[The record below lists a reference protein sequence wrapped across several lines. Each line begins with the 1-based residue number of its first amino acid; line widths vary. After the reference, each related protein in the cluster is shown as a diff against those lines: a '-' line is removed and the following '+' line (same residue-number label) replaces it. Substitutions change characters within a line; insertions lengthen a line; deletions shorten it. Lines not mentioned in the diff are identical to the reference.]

1 MPSTRSVPV
10 TLAEIAR
17 IAGVGRAA
25 VSNWRRRH
33 DTFPA
38 RIGGTDAS
46 PQFSLAEIE
55 RWLREN
61 DKLKEIGGR
70 ELLWPGFEALG
81 SRDETGLA
89 IAEAGRRMLGGQA
102 PASAAPLSEQA
113 GELVD
118 EAVALGRREGT
129 REVFEFLLQRWL
141 DAHVRQV
148 SASPRPLADLMA
160 EVALAAHPSPAGD
173 GGATVLDPACGAGH
187 LLDAAAR
194 AETDAGAA
202 RVTLLGCDSDPA
214 LAALAAARLAF
225 VTEEADATGRTG
237 KAGAGG
243 VRVTADVREGDS
255 LRADPH
261 ERATADV
268 VLCNPPFNERDWGYE
283 ELSTDRRW
291 VHGLP
296 PRTESELAWVQHA
309 LARLRPGGNA
319 VLLLPPA
326 VASRRAGRRI
336 RGALL
341 RAGLLRAVIAL
352 PPGCAQPHSVSLH
365 LWLLRAPEG
374 TGPAE
379 DNGVLLA
386 DAAASRRAAASR
398 EGGVDWDALGGFVR
412 TAVRA
417 YDSGA
422 AELPDCAR
430 RMAVIELLDD
440 EVDLTPGRHVSPAPG
455 GDELDLA
462 SAWSGFGEALAGLRA
477 AGRALSALEPAGDGG
492 GAQPRTT
499 VGDLARA
506 GALTLR
512 GGQQPPDGTVRGG
525 EAGEDGLP
533 LLTVPDLLQGGGPTG
548 WLHTSDVSDRGM
560 LVARPGDVVVAGVIR
575 AFAAWVHQ
583 GPPTV
588 LGAQLYAL
596 RVDPEKMD
604 PWFLAGCLRA
614 PSNGRQAG
622 THASSASRVDVRRLQ
637 VLQLP
642 LAEQSRYSEVFRRLT
657 EFEEYRGRLD
667 ELASRLSRDISDG
680 LAAGRL
686 SAGSRGPARERG

>member
-1 MPSTRSVPV
+1 MTSTRTVPV

-33 DTFPA
+33 STFPE

-61 DKLKEIGGR
+61 GKLRDAGGR
-70 ELLWPGFEALG
+70 ELLWPRFEALG

-89 IAEAGRRMLGGQA
+89 IAGAGWRLRGGRERTPGRA
-102 PASAAPLSEQA
+102 PGPLVEQLSEQA
-113 GELVD
+113 RELVD
-118 EAVALGRREGT
+118 AAVALGQHEGARET
-129 REVFEFLLQRWL
+129 FEFLLRRWL

-148 SASPRPLADLMA
+148 STSPRPLAALMA
-160 EVALAAHPSPAGD
+160 EIALAARPEDPAG
-173 GGATVLDPACGAGH
+173 GALTVLDPACGAGH

-194 AETDAGAA
+194 VGARAGTGPL
-202 RVTLLGCDSDPA
+202 TLLGCDRDPA

-225 VTEEADATGRTG
+225 TTDDGEA
-237 KAGAGG
+237 
-243 VRVTADVREGDS
+243 VTADVREGDS

-261 ERATADV
+261 AGAVADV

-283 ELSTDRRW
+283 ELSTDQRW

-296 PRTESELAWVQHA
+296 PRTESELAWVQHV
-309 LARLRPGGNA
+309 LARLRPGGTA

-365 LWLLRAPEG
+365 LWLLGIPSDS
-374 TGPAE
+374 GPAGSP
-379 DNGVLLA
+379 GVLLA
-386 DAAASRRAAASR
+386 DAAVPQPPGNRQS
-398 EGGVDWDALGGFVR
+398 GVDWEALGGFVR
-412 TAVRA
+412 SAVDAFDREA
-417 YDSGA
+417 PDLPDGA
-422 AELPDCAR
+422 AR
-430 RMAVIELLDD
+430 VAVIDLLDE
-440 EVDLTPGRHVSPAPG
+440 EVDLTPARHVSRAPG
-455 GDELDLA
+455 DEGLHLEEV
-462 SAWSGFGEALAGLRA
+462 WKEFGETVAGLRS
-477 AGRALSALEPAGDGG
+477 AGRVLAALELAGGDRSGGDRGRPA
-492 GAQPRTT
+492 ATT
-499 VGDLARA
+499 VGELVRA
-506 GALTLR
+506 GALTVR
-512 GGQQPPDGTVRGG
+512 NGQQPPDGSVLSG
-525 EAGEDGLP
+525 EPGEDGLP
-533 LLTVPDLLQGGGPTG
+533 LLTVPDLIQGGGPVG
-548 WLHTSDVSDRGM
+548 WLHGAEAAEGGAV
-560 LVARPGDVVVAGVIR
+560 VAEPGDVVVAGVIR
-575 AFAAWVHQ
+575 AFTAWVHQ

-588 LGAQLYAL
+588 LGPQLYAL
-596 RVDPEKMD
+596 RVDPRKMD
-604 PWFLAGCLRA
+604 AWFLAGCLRA

-642 LAEQSRYSEVFRRLT
+642 LPEQRRYSEAFRQLT
-657 EFEEYRGRLD
+657 AFDEHRRRLD
-667 ELASRLSRDISDG
+667 EMGERLVRDLSDS

-686 SAGSRGPARERG
+686 AAEH

>member
-1 MPSTRSVPV
+1 MPSTRAVPV

-55 RWLREN
+55 QWLREN

-81 SRDETGLA
+81 NRDETGLA
-89 IAEAGRRMLGGQA
+89 IAEAGRRMRDGKA
-102 PASAAPLSEQA
+102 PAPAAPLSEQA
-113 GELVD
+113 GELVG
-118 EAVALGRREGT
+118 EAVALGRREGM
-129 REVFEFLLQRWL
+129 REIFEFLLQRWL

-160 EVALAAHPSPAGD
+160 EVALAARPAPAAD
-173 GGATVLDPACGAGH
+173 GEATVLDPACGAGH

-194 AETDAGAA
+194 ARVSAGAA

-225 VTEEADATGRTG
+225 VVDEAGAAGKAGKTG
-237 KAGAGG
+237 KAGKGSTSG
-243 VRVTADVREGDS
+243 VRVTADVRKGDS
-255 LRADPH
+255 LRDDPH
-261 ERATADV
+261 ERAAADV

-309 LARLRPGGNA
+309 LARLRPGGTA

-386 DAAASRRAAASR
+386 DAAASRRAAAGR
-398 EGGVDWDALGGFVR
+398 ETGVDWDALGDFVR
-412 TAVRA
+412 TALGA
-417 YDSGA
+417 YGSGA
-422 AELPDCAR
+422 AELPDFAR

-455 GDELDLA
+455 GEALDLED
-462 SAWSGFGEALAGLRA
+462 AWSGFGEALAGLRA

-492 GAQPRTT
+492 GGQPRTT

-506 GALTLR
+506 GTLTLR
-512 GGQQPPDGTVRGG
+512 GGQQPPDGTVRSG
-525 EAGEDGLP
+525 EPGEGGLP
-533 LLTVPDLLQGGGPTG
+533 LLTVPDLLQGSGPAN
-548 WLHTSDVSDRGM
+548 WLHPSDVSDRGA
-560 LVARPGDVVVAGVIR
+560 LVAVPGDVVVAGVIR
-575 AFAAWVHQ
+575 AFDAWVHQ

-596 RVDPEKMD
+596 RVDPQKMD
-604 PWFLAGCLRA
+604 AWFLAGCLRA

-657 EFEEYRGRLD
+657 GFEEYRGRLD

-680 LAAGRL
+680 LATGRL
-686 SAGSRGPARERG
+686 SAGR